1 VNRKHGQLTFHL
13 TQSLS
18 DHGRFGKY
26 LCKIGKEDS
35 EICHHCG
42 EAVDDAH
49 HTLFV
54 YPSWS
59 SEREDVIRVLGAL
72 DQSTMVERMIESRTN
87 WDAVAEFSSR
97 VLSHKEEKERY
108 RRGEQPRP

>member
-1 VNRKHGQLTFHL
+1 
-13 TQSLS
+13 
-18 DHGRFGKY
+18 

-97 VLSHKEEKERY
+97 VLSHKEEEERY
-108 RRGEQPRP
+108 RRGEQSRP